1 MTSYPADSPVRALP
15 HSVEAERAVLGAS
28 LQDPAA
34 LMQVME
40 TLQADDFFLP
50 QHAVLFRAMAQLF
63 SQARSVDL
71 VTMDVELTRVGA
83 LDGVGG
89 TEYLIGLIRSVP
101 TSAYLRHYV
110 EIVLE
115 KSTLRRLISASS
127 EISRVCYDERLSLDE
142 TLLYAEKAVFDIV
155 MRRTGSEQLTP
166 IREVMK
172 KTLAQIE
179 ELVRTKGQIAGVPT
193 GFAYLDRLLT
203 GLHGGELV
211 MVGARPSMGKTS
223 FAMNVAAHAAR
234 RGKSVAIF
242 SLEMPKEQIA
252 LRLLCGDARVDMQSV
267 RSGALGAK
275 DWERLSLALGP
286 LSETKMYLDDSS
298 SLTPAQ
304 LRSRCRRLM
313 TERGLDLIVVD
324 YMQLMS
330 ADGRSENRQLEVS
343 EISRKLKGIALE
355 LKVPLLAC
363 AQLSRANVRRTGS
376 TRPVLSDLRDSG
388 SIEQDADVVMFL
400 HRPYYYDPE
409 EGDPGEAEVIIAK
422 QRNGPLATVKL
433 TWRQEYTLFEDRL
446 ESVGAS

>member
-1 MTSYPADSPVRALP
+1 MTAYPADSPVRALP

-40 TLQADDFFLP
+40 TLQAEDFFLP
-50 QHAVLFRAMAQLF
+50 QHAALFKAMAQLF

-115 KSTLRRLISASS
+115 KSTLRRLISASA
-127 EISRVCYDERLSLDE
+127 EISRVCYDERLGLDE

-155 MRRTGSEQLTP
+155 MKRTGSEQLTP

-172 KTLAQIE
+172 KTLSQIE

-193 GFAYLDRLLT
+193 GFSYLDRLLT

-234 RGKSVAIF
+234 RGKSVAVF
-242 SLEMPKEQIA
+242 SLEMPKEQLA
-252 LRLLCGDARVDMQSV
+252 LRLLCADARVDMQSV
-267 RSGALGAK
+267 RF
-275 DWERLSLALGP
+275 
-286 LSETKMYLDDSS
+286 LSEEDLMRLRKAQRIATYIDRKIEEIERYNREHQIDSS
-298 SLTPAQ
+298 SPVNG
-304 LRSRCRRLM
+304 RRL
-313 TERGLDLIVVD
+313 TNLGTFRAYLVAYLQAHPGIHKDLIVMV
-324 YMQLMS
+324 
-330 ADGRSENRQLEVS
+330 RQLQPTAEGLPL
-343 EISRKLKGIALE
+343 EIYAFTRDTAWVNYE
-355 LKVPLLAC
+355 
-363 AQLSRANVRRTGS
+363 NVQ
-376 TRPVLSDLRDSG
+376 SDLFDH
-388 SIEQDADVVMFL
+388 ILAVVPEFGL
-400 HRPYYYDPE
+400 RVFQIPGGNDLRNLGHRGLGRP
-409 EGDPGEAEVIIAK
+409 
-422 QRNGPLATVKL
+422 
-433 TWRQEYTLFEDRL
+433 
-446 ESVGAS
+446 